1 MVFAGRI
8 ETSNK
13 QNNLIAKAFLEPIG
27 FDTCTCVLVQVYG
40 GGKASPPTQPTIC
53 NMLNKTSLRNFLG
66 ELPLAAEL
74 DYALRHAW
82 RNRARKDHYN
92 LSRLSK
98 SLPLAV
104 EQARP
109 FAQKAAAGK
118 KILFFATLHYW
129 IEQAAYISL
138 TLAGLGHKV
147 TLMTLPY
154 SEWHKEMDKLTQ
166 KQRGLHTRDALSS
179 LTPLVEHASFLD
191 PSTDRSG
198 RRLKPASVLPAAL
211 QSDIEEIS
219 LWDAQYT
226 LMREEVDMNN
236 ASDRALYDLR
246 IKRNTFAALAALEWM
261 QTNKPDVVLIPNGLI
276 LEMGIVFRVAR
287 YLNIPAMTFEFNDQR
302 EQIWL
307 AQNSSI
313 MRQDTDYLVEARCKL
328 PMTDAMYE
336 RLADLENAR
345 RGARVW
351 GKSKRVWQYVSS
363 QGAIET
369 RKALGLDD
377 RPVVLLAANVLG
389 DSLTLGRNI
398 FAESMS
404 EWITRTVQ
412 FFASRPD
419 VQFVIRIHPGE
430 TIVPKAKSMAT
441 VVREALS
448 EIPEHIHVIAAT
460 DKINTYDLIEVADL
474 GLAYTTTV
482 GMETAMNGIPVI
494 CCGQTHYRGRGF
506 TIDPNTWDEYFAA
519 LERVLSDLPAHRLN
533 DEQVAKAWNYA
544 YRFFFEYPRPFPW
557 RLMNFWDDL
566 EVWPLDKV
574 LSEEGMMQ
582 FGDTFKFLVG
592 EPFTWK

>member
-1 MVFAGRI
+1 MKNSV
-8 ETSNK
+8 
-13 QNNLIAKAFLEPIG
+13 
-27 FDTCTCVLVQVYG
+27 
-40 GGKASPPTQPTIC
+40 SPWYIT
-53 NMLNKTSLRNFLG
+53 MLNKTSLRNFLG

-74 DYALRHAW
+74 DYALRQK
-82 RNRARKDHYN
+82 NRARKDHYN
-92 LSRLSK
+92 LSRLGK

-104 EQARP
+104 SQVTP
-109 FAQKAAAGK
+109 FAQKAKPGQ

-147 TLMTLPY
+147 TLLTLPY

-166 KQRGLHTRDALSS
+166 RQRALHTRDSLAALA
-179 LTPLVEHASFLD
+179 PFVQHASLLD
-191 PSTDRSG
+191 
-198 RRLKPASVLPAAL
+198 LKPASVLPASLKA
-211 QSDIEEIS
+211 DVEEIS
-219 LWDAQYT
+219 LLDSQYT
-226 LMREEVDMNN
+226 LMREKVNMN
-236 ASDRALYDLR
+236 SSKDRALYDLR

-287 YLNIPAMTFEFNDQR
+287 YLGIPAVTFEFNDQR

-307 AQNSSI
+307 AQNTSI
-313 MRQDTDYLVEARCKL
+313 MQQDTDYLVDARCGL
-328 PMTDAMYE
+328 PMTDEMYE

-351 GKSKRVWQYVSS
+351 GKSKRLWQYVSS
-363 QGAIET
+363 QGADET
-369 RKALGLDD
+369 RKALGLDE

-404 EWITRTVQ
+404 EWITRTIQ
-412 FFASRPD
+412 FFASRSE
-419 VQFVIRIHPGE
+419 VQFVIRVHPGE
-430 TIVPKAKSMAT
+430 KLVPQAKSMGT
-441 VVREALS
+441 VVREALA
-448 EIPEHIHVIAAT
+448 EIPKRIHLIGAL
-460 DKINTYDLIEVADL
+460 DNINTYDLIEIANL

-482 GMETAMNGIPVI
+482 GVETAMNGIPVI
-494 CCGQTHYRGRGF
+494 SCGMTHYRGRGF
-506 TIDPNTWDEYFAA
+506 TIDPNTWDEYFAV
-519 LERVLSDLPAHRLN
+519 LETILSDLPAHRLSE
-533 DEQVAKAWNYA
+533 EQVAKAWNYA

-566 EVWPLDKV
+566 EVWPVEKV
-574 LSEEGMMQ
+574 LSEEGMAQ

>member
-1 MVFAGRI
+1 MI
-8 ETSNK
+8 
-13 QNNLIAKAFLEPIG
+13 
-27 FDTCTCVLVQVYG
+27 
-40 GGKASPPTQPTIC
+40 
-53 NMLNKTSLRNFLG
+53 NKTSLRNFLG

-74 DYALRHAW
+74 DYALRHK
-82 RNRARKDHYN
+82 NRARKDHYN
-92 LSRLSK
+92 LSRLTK
-98 SLPLAV
+98 SLSHAV
-104 EQARP
+104 EQVKP

-179 LTPLVEHASFLD
+179 LTPLIEHASFLD
-191 PSTDRSG
+191 
-198 RRLKPASVLPAAL
+198 LKPAPVLSASL
-211 QSDIEEIS
+211 KSDVEEIS

-261 QTNKPDVVLIPNGLI
+261 QLNKPDVVLIPNGLI

-287 YLNIPAMTFEFNDQR
+287 YLDIPAMTFEFNDQR

-307 AQNSSI
+307 AQNTSI
-313 MRQDTDYLVEARCKL
+313 MRQETDYLVEARCNQ
-328 PMTDAMYE
+328 PMTDDMYE
-336 RLADLENAR
+336 RLAELENAR

-351 GKSKRVWQYVSS
+351 GKSKRLWQYVSS
-363 QGAIET
+363 QGAVET

-412 FFASRPD
+412 FFANRPE
-419 VQFVIRIHPGE
+419 VQFVIRVHPGE
-430 TIVPKAKSMAT
+430 TVVPKAKSMAA

-448 EIPEHIHVIAAT
+448 EVPEHIHIIAAM
-460 DKINTYDLIEVADL
+460 DKINTYDLIEIADL

-506 TIDPNTWDEYFAA
+506 TIDPNSWNEYFAA
-519 LERVLSDLPAHRLN
+519 LEKVLADLPTHRLN
-533 DEQVAKAWNYA
+533 EEQTAKAWNYA

-566 EVWPLDKV
+566 EVWPMDKV
-574 LSEEGMMQ
+574 LGEEGRSE
-582 FGDTFKFLVG
+582 FGDTFRFLVG